1 MAMDQSALL
10 ELLEALKAAGVDERI
25 RIAAQS
31 MYQAPITPSASVMAL
46 TESHQFCSSKFTT
59 LRAIPA

>member
-10 ELLEALKAAGVDERI
+10 ELLEALKAAAVDERV

-31 MYQAPITPSASVMAL
+31 MYQALIDAEAEGVIVGLCGQPCQRFP
-46 TESHQFCSSKFTT
+46 EKFS
-59 LRAIPA
+59 